1 MQTTELAAP
10 AHPRTWQR
18 SWNDSFATPAGG
30 AARRRTRRTEGRA
43 AAKAVKVANRRRFN
57 SWESQRHA
65 TSTLISQV
73 RIYSGEI
80 GTPRQRD
87 RVTAEFTGRAKT
99 LGQNVDDVVAA
110 LRDGLGLDA

>member
-30 AARRRTRRTEGRA
+30 AARRRTRRTEERA

-57 SWESQRHA
+57 NWESQRHA